1 MVRGNMR
8 GHRGGRGANRGG
20 MKLRPPFIP
29 HVTFDIF
36 LAEPAFPPVR
46 QGPSPNEEPFQAVQP
61 FLDPRTCYQ
70 AVWPNY
76 ETPVLII
83 GPVLA
88 D

>member
-36 LAEPAFPPVR
+36 LAEPAFPPVK
-46 QGPSPNEEPFQAVQP
+46 QGPSPNEEAFQAVRP
-61 FLDPRTCYQ
+61 FLYS
-70 AVWPNY
+70 
-76 ETPVLII
+76 ISGI
-83 GPVLA
+83 LA
-88 D
+88 L